1 MVSIVKEYI
10 QLGEMEGEMVEVLVE
25 QLEDCYLLLELCP
38 AQAYKFLDEYFSVL
52 EYT

>member
-25 QLEDCYLLLELCP
+25 QLEDVKQL
-38 AQAYKFLDEYFSVL
+38 QEY
-52 EYT
+52 